1 MRHKSATPLERN
13 EALSQ
18 QHSRRLSKLSLGRS
32 SIDMHWLVSTPPP
45 INHLYL
51 SLRYLSWIKVE
62 KNVVLLTRPSEIYN
76 WTNLAKDFQFDLFD
90 SPQPL
95 NNWNCQVRPSFS
107 QTGRNS
113 RCLVAPTTGT
123 KAPNIL
129 PPGGNTLVRRLKK
142 NLAIGKIVTSPSW
155 QVWGTRTPLSLWN
168 TRNFFPASKI
178 KPPKSRFA
186 TEDSGKV

>member
-1 MRHKSATPLERN
+1 
-13 EALSQ
+13 
-18 QHSRRLSKLSLGRS
+18 
-32 SIDMHWLVSTPPP
+32 MHWLVSTPP

-113 RCLVAPTTGT
+113 RCLVAPTTWNESS
-123 KAPNIL
+123 NI
-129 PPGGNTLVRRLKK
+129 TFRLGEHAGPKTEKK
-142 NLAIGKIVTSPSW
+142 SGHWQNCYFSILASYGDSFRKL
-155 QVWGTRTPLSLWN
+155 WGTRTPLSLWN
-168 TRNFFPASKI
+168 TRKIFPASKI